1 MTTQT
6 SLTNVTNYL
15 PMNKHIRLIGVSVGL
30 AISLLLMQINTAQA
44 QKVSISRNF
53 QPNPLTLTGTS
64 GGAVRSNCGNLA
76 ATPNHIIEIKEPLRL
91 NFSVAGAG
99 EPTLLIEGPAG
110 RFCSLSD
117 SYSGGKSEISGYWIP
132 GDYTVHVGQSSQ
144 SRSNY
149 TLSISQPKK

>member
-1 MTTQT
+1 MTTLN
-6 SLTNVTNYL
+6 SLTNVANY
-15 PMNKHIRLIGVSVGL
+15 PKMNKHIRLIGASVGL
-30 AISLLLMQINTAQA
+30 AIGFILMQVNTAQA

-64 GGAVRSNCGNLA
+64 GGTVKSNCGNLA

-132 GDYTVHVGQSSQ
+132 GDYTIHVGQSSPSQ
-144 SRSNY
+144 GNY